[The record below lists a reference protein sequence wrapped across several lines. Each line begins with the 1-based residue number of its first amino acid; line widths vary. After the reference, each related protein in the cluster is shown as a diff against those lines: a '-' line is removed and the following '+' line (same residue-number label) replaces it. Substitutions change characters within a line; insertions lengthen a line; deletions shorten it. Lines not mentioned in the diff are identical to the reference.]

1 MQFGLSGHVINQVM
15 SVFATIPKIKRVL
28 VFGSRAL
35 ERHREGSDIDLAIEG
50 ENLSLVDVLDVR
62 VKLED
67 LELPYEFDVVVLDD
81 SVEPELRNHIDR
93 AGRELYSRS
102 VQ

>member
-1 MQFGLSGHVINQVM
+1 MQFGLSRHVINQVM
-15 SVFATIPKIKRVL
+15 SIFASIPKIKRVL

-81 SVEPELRNHIDR
+81 SVETELRNHIDR
-93 AGRELYSRS
+93 AGRELYSRR
-102 VQ
+102 V